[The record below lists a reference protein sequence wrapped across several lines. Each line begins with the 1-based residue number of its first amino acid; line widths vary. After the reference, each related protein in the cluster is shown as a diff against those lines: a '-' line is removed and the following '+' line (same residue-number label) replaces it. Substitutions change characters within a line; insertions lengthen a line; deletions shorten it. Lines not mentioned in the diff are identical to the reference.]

1 MSKERQTKI
10 YRKNKTQKVHS
21 FSSVQRKNITTCV
34 RNILIFFFEN
44 IDLLI
49 YLRGRN
55 CMLASS
61 SCIGVCVK
69 IDGGEDGCSFSD
81 VREAEEE
88 KGILSA

>member
-1 MSKERQTKI
+1 
-10 YRKNKTQKVHS
+10 
-21 FSSVQRKNITTCV
+21 
-34 RNILIFFFEN
+34 
-44 IDLLI
+44 
-49 YLRGRN
+49 
-55 CMLASS
+55 MLASS